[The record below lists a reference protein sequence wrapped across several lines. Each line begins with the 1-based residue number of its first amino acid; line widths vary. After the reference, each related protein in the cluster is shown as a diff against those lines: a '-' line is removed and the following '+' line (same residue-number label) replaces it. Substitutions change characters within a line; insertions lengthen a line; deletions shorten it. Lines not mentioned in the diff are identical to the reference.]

1 MRKVFKYTLIDLARN
16 RFVLAFACLLLL
28 MTEGLFQLE
37 TDPIKA
43 LLSIV
48 QIVLALVPLI
58 ALIFTIVYSY
68 DTQEFTQLLA
78 VQPIGRR
85 AILGGRMLALAV
97 ALTVAQGFGLGLPL
111 LLHSP
116 GLPALL
122 LFVNGVV
129 LAIVFM
135 ALGTLI
141 ALKQRD
147 KARGV
152 GIGLGVWFLFVLIY
166 DALLMA
172 LMFGFSDLPI
182 EPLVVP
188 LAALNP
194 IDLARISV
202 MLRVDLAAMMGY
214 SGAVYK
220 DLFGSTLGI
229 LIAITVML
237 LWVVWP
243 TVLAFRAFRRK
254 DL

>member
-1 MRKVFKYTLIDLARN
+1 MRKVFKYTLVDLARN
-16 RFVLAFACLLLL
+16 RFVLAFAFLLFL
-28 MTEGLFQLE
+28 MAEGLFQLE
-37 TDPIKA
+37 DDPIKA
-43 LLSIV
+43 LLSLV

-58 ALIFTIVYSY
+58 ALIFTIVYTY

-78 VQPIGRR
+78 VQPIGRP
-85 AILGGRMLALAV
+85 AILSGRMLALAA
-97 ALTVAQGFGLGLPL
+97 ALVVAQVFGLGLPL
-111 LLHSP
+111 LVHAP

-122 LFVNGVV
+122 LFVNGTV
-129 LAIVFM
+129 LAVVFM

-141 ALKQRD
+141 SLKQRD

-152 GIGLGVWFLFVLIY
+152 GIGLGVWFLFVLVY

-172 LMFGFSDLPI
+172 FMFAFSDRPI
-182 EPLVVP
+182 EPFVVP

-220 DLFGSTLGI
+220 DLFGSTIGI
-229 LIAITVML
+229 LIAMAVMA
-237 LWVVWP
+237 LWIVWP
-243 TVLAFRAFRRK
+243 TAWAFRSFRRK

>member
-16 RFVLAFACLLLL
+16 RFLMAFAFLLLL
-28 MTEGLFQLE
+28 MTEGLFQVE
-37 TDPIKA
+37 TDPVKA

-78 VQPIGRR
+78 VQPIGRPS
-85 AILGGRMLALAV
+85 ILGGRMFALAV
-97 ALTVAQGFGLGLPL
+97 ALVMAQVFGLGLPL
-111 LLHSP
+111 LVHAP
-116 GLPALL
+116 GLPGLL
-122 LFVNGVV
+122 LFINGAV
-129 LAIVFM
+129 LGLVFM
-135 ALGTLI
+135 AMGTLI

-152 GIGLGVWFLFVLIY
+152 GIGLGVWFLFVLVY

-172 LMFGFSDLPI
+172 LMFGFSDRPI
-182 EPLVVP
+182 EPLIVP

-229 LIAITVML
+229 LIAMSMML
-237 LWVVWP
+237 LWVLWP
-243 TVLAFRAFRRK
+243 AAWSFLTFQRK